1 MREETFTCGRRPT
14 GQGTRPLSQLTRQ
27 AARTVRPL
35 SRITRPLAV
44 GALLAVA
51 FSLSCSRPVE
61 RPNIV
66 IVVLDAV
73 RRDHLGAEIAGSEGA
88 GITPNVDAIA
98 AEGTTFANAWANGP
112 WTLPSHVSMF
122 TGLLPSSHG
131 CNGASFRFETDAPT
145 LATLLGE
152 AGYETVA
159 FYSNPWLTDGL
170 SGMLRGFDQEYV
182 DPTVDLSIL
191 SSGEQGGPETV
202 ANIGD
207 WLHAREPGKPFFMF
221 VNLLEAHLPYSP
233 SEAYRRKHLPDLPE
247 DDIVTVDWAHS
258 VNARLVDPAGVD
270 WERVQRLYAGD
281 VHAAD
286 SLLGEILQ
294 LLKAEDLDEDVVLFI
309 TSDHGENLGDHGFTD
324 HQFGVFESL
333 LAVPLVVQAPPS
345 LSAGAFG
352 RGTTGSGASE
362 PAIRRDPVMLTDL
375 YATVLDL
382 AGVEARP
389 PRPHSRSLLGP
400 PFAGDRLVIAE
411 YVVPGL
417 LRDHLQSMNPS
428 LEEPWLYN
436 AYATVRS
443 GDVRLTVGSDGSVEL
458 TDYSDDPLEHRH
470 LEERGRIL
478 AEALSG
484 VLPVPGSPSE
494 RDEIDPELRD
504 ALRSLGY
511 LP

>member
-1 MREETFTCGRRPT
+1 MTGETFKRGERPT
-14 GQGTRPLSQLTRQ
+14 PRQ
-27 AARTVRPL
+27 HN
-35 SRITRPLAV
+35 RIARPLAV
-44 GALLAVA
+44 GALLVLAL
-51 FSLSCSRPVE
+51 SLSCSRPVG

-73 RRDHLGAEIAGSEGA
+73 RRDHIGAEIPGSGGA
-88 GITPNVDAIA
+88 SITPNVDAIA
-98 AEGTTFANAWANGP
+98 AEGTMFANAWANGP
-112 WTLPSHVSMF
+112 WTLPSHVSIF

-131 CNGASFRFETDAPT
+131 CNGASFRFEAEVPT
-145 LATLLGE
+145 LAALLGG

-182 DPTVDLSIL
+182 DPTLDLSIL

-202 ANIGD
+202 ANIGE
-207 WLHAREPGKPFFMF
+207 WLRGREPGRPFFMF

-233 SEAYRRKHLPDLPE
+233 PEAYRREYLSDLPE
-247 DDIVTVDWAHS
+247 DDVATVEWAHS
-258 VNARLVDPAGVD
+258 VNARLVDPARVD
-270 WERVQRLYAGD
+270 WERVRRLYAGD
-281 VHAAD
+281 VNAAD
-286 SLLGEILQ
+286 SLLGEIMQ
-294 LLKAEDLDEDVVLFI
+294 LLKAAGFDEDLVLFV

-333 LAVPLVVQAPPS
+333 LAVPLVVRVPPS
-345 LSAGAFG
+345 LSAGVSG
-352 RGTTGSGASE
+352 RGTTGSGGSG
-362 PAIRRDPVMLTDL
+362 PVVRHDPVMLTDL

-382 AGVEARP
+382 AGIEERP
-389 PRPHSRSLLGP
+389 SRPHSRSLLEP
-400 PFAGDRLVIAE
+400 TSDGDRLVIAE
-411 YVVPGL
+411 YVVPRL

-428 LEEPWLYN
+428 LDEPWLHN

-458 TDYSDDPLEHRH
+458 TDYSEDPLERGR
-470 LEERGRIL
+470 LQERGRVL

-511 LP
+511 VP